1 VIRELRTFV
10 AVAGLGSFSAAAR
23 QVSLTQAAVSAQM
36 KSLEDALGMQ
46 LFDRTAKSVS
56 LNANGQR
63 VLPLAEEMLEL
74 YARMC
79 LPETL
84 EGYRGAL
91 NIGAIGTVQTG
102 VLPET
107 LRRLKEAAPLMEARL
122 IPGVSLDLVGQVE
135 AGDLDLALIIKP
147 PFPLA
152 KEMHMESVLEEPF
165 VLIHPPGTQVD
176 CIAQTLVR
184 HPFIRYDSKSFGGRL
199 VGRFLKDHK
208 LQVNQVMELDDLD
221 AIVRMVETG
230 LGVAIIPFAGI
241 WSRGGT
247 TARVHPLG
255 ELAFT
260 REIVLVC
267 RYANKALPQVE
278 LFRKVIHPSAHS
290 YVEEMANNLKSKL
303 RA

>member
-1 VIRELRTFV
+1 MIRELRTFV
-10 AVAGLGSFSAAAR
+10 AVARLGSFSAAAR

-107 LRRLKEAAPLMEARL
+107 LKRLKEAAPLLEARL
-122 IPGVSLDLVGQVE
+122 IPGVSRDLLGQVE

-152 KEMHMESVLEEPF
+152 KDMHIETVLEEPF
-165 VLIHPPGTQVD
+165 VLIHPPGTHFD
-176 CIAQTLVR
+176 GIAEMLER

-199 VGRFLKDHK
+199 VGSFLKDHK
-208 LQVNQVMELDDLD
+208 LPVNQVMELDDLD

-241 WSRGGT
+241 WSRGSS
-247 TARVHPLG
+247 TARVHSLG
-255 ELAFT
+255 DRAFT

-278 LFRKVIHPSAHS
+278 LFRKVIQPSARS
-290 YVEEMANNLKSKL
+290 YVDGMANNLRDKL
-303 RA
+303 QA

>member
-1 VIRELRTFV
+1 MIRELRTFV
-10 AVAGLGSFSAAAR
+10 AVARLGSFSAAAR

-36 KSLEDALGMQ
+36 KSLEDALGMP
-46 LFDRTAKSVS
+46 LFDRTAKSVT
-56 LNANGQR
+56 LNANGLR
-63 VLPLAEEMLEL
+63 VLPMAEEMLAL

-84 EGYRGAL
+84 EGYRGSL

-107 LRRLKEAAPLMEARL
+107 LKRLKEAAPLLEARL

-135 AGDLDLALIIKP
+135 AGDLDLALIIEP

-152 KEMHMESVLEEPF
+152 KEIHMERVLEEPF
-165 VLIHPPGTQVD
+165 VLIHPPGTRFD
-176 CIAQTLVR
+176 SIAEMLEC

-199 VGRFLKDHK
+199 VGKFLKDRK
-208 LQVNQVMELDDLD
+208 LHVDQVMELDDLD

-230 LGVAIIPFAGI
+230 LGVAIIPFAGV
-241 WSRGGT
+241 WLRSASTVQVR
-247 TARVHPLG
+247 ALG
-255 ELAFT
+255 EWAFT

-267 RYANKALPQVE
+267 RYGNKALPQVD
-278 LFRKVIHPSAHS
+278 LFRRVLQQSALG
-290 YVEEMANNLKSKL
+290 YMEELSVRFAQRN
-303 RA
+303 

>member
-1 VIRELRTFV
+1 MTV
-10 AVAGLGSFSAAAR
+10 ARLGSFSAAAR

-56 LNANGQR
+56 LNANGLR

-84 EGYRGAL
+84 EGFRGNL

-107 LRRLKEAAPLMEARL
+107 LKRLKEAAPLLEARL
-122 IPGVSLDLVGQVE
+122 APGISLDLVGQVE
-135 AGDLDLALIIKP
+135 AGDLDLALIIRP

-152 KEMHMESVLEEPF
+152 KDIHMESVLEEPF
-165 VLIHPPGTQVD
+165 VLVHPPGTEFEGV
-176 CIAQTLVR
+176 AGMLER
-184 HPFIRYDSKSFGGRL
+184 HPFIRYNRKSFGGRL
-199 VGRFLKDHK
+199 VGKFLKDHK
-208 LQVNQVMELDDLD
+208 LQVNPVMELDDLD

-230 LGVAIIPFAGI
+230 LGVAIIPFAGV
-241 WSRGGT
+241 WLQGGS
-247 TARVHPLG
+247 TARVQALG

-267 RYANKALPQVE
+267 RYANKALPQIE
-278 LFRKVIHPSAHS
+278 LFRKVINQSARS
-290 YVEEMANNLKSKL
+290 YMEKMSTAFAQ
-303 RA
+303 RD